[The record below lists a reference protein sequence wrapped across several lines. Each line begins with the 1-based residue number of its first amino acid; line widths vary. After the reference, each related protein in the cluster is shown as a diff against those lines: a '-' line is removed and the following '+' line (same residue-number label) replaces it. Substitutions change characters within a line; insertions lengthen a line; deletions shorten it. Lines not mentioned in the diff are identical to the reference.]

1 MPWKETCAV
10 DQRVALLADW
20 LRDEWTMTELAAR
33 YGITRKTAYKWV
45 GRYEAEGAG
54 GLMERSRAAAHPG
67 RAIAAEARA
76 AIVALRRVHPH
87 WGPRKLAAI
96 LQEREPQRRWPAPS
110 TMGELLRREGLST
123 PRRRLR
129 YIVPLTRPLAAAEHP
144 NDVWTADFK

>member
-20 LRDEWTMTELAAR
+20 LRDEWTMTELATR

-67 RAIAAEARA
+67 RAIAEAERT
-76 AIVALRRVHPH
+76 AILALRRGYPH

-96 LQEREPQRRWPAPS
+96 LREREPHRPRARWAS
-110 TMGELLRREGLST
+110 CCAGR
-123 PRRRLR
+123 
-129 YIVPLTRPLAAAEHP
+129 A
-144 NDVWTADFK
+144 